1 MKLKE
6 LIVLATIGFAI
17 AISSGVNATS
27 VYAADGEKVFKK
39 CKACHNFKKNGVGPN
54 LAGIVGRKAGSLKF
68 RYSKALK
75 NKASEGLVWTEANLD
90 KFLKKPRS
98 FIKKTRMAFGG
109 LKKDKDRKA
118 LIEYLKG
125 K

>member
-1 MKLKE
+1 MKLKKI
-6 LIVLATIGFAI
+6 IVLAAISFVI
-17 AISSGVNATS
+17 AISSGVSSTS
-27 VYAADGEKVFKK
+27 VYASDGEKVFKK
-39 CKACHNFKKNGVGPN
+39 CKSCHNFKKNGVGPN
-54 LAGIVGRKAGSLKF
+54 LSGIVDRKAGSLKF
-68 RYSKALK
+68 KYSKAMK
-75 NKASEGLVWTEANLD
+75 IKASEGLVWTEANLD

>member
-1 MKLKE
+1 MKLKKM
-6 LIVLATIGFAI
+6 IVLTVIGFVI
-17 AISSGVNATS
+17 ATSSGVSTKS
-27 VYAADGEKVFKK
+27 VYASGGEKVFKK
-39 CKACHNFKKNGVGPN
+39 CKACHNFKKNGMGPN
-54 LAGIVGRKAGSLKF
+54 LAGIVGRKAASLEFK
-68 RYSKALK
+68 YSKAMK
-75 NKASEGLVWTEANLD
+75 SRASEGLVWTEENLD

-118 LIEYLKG
+118 LIEYLKS

>member
-1 MKLKE
+1 MKLKK
-6 LIVLATIGFAI
+6 LIVLTAIGFAI
-17 AISSGVNATS
+17 AVSCGVSSTGVFAS
-27 VYAADGEKVFKK
+27 DGEKVFKK
-39 CKACHNFKKNGVGPN
+39 CKACHNFKKNGMGPN

-68 RYSKALK
+68 KYSKAMK
-75 NKASEGLVWTEANLD
+75 NKASEGLVWTEENLD

>member
-1 MKLKE
+1 MKLKK
-6 LIVLATIGFAI
+6 LIVLATIGFTI
-17 AISSGVNATS
+17 FIWSSVNSKVSLAS
-27 VYAADGEKVFKK
+27 SGEKVFKK

-54 LAGIVGRKAGSLKF
+54 LAGIVGRKAGSMKF
-68 RYSKALK
+68 RYSKAMK
-75 NKASEGLVWTEANLD
+75 GKATDGLVWTEENLD

-109 LKKDKDRKA
+109 IKKEQDRRA
-118 LIEYLKG
+118 LIEYLKS